1 MDPESYVRGGPT
13 QLFLLDK
20 GERIQIPLKA
30 GVIIGP
36 LAKHHFKWRFAGR
49 PMLARHV
56 MLAWYM
62 FSFEIFYGIWTS
74 IDKKNYIFV
83 IFQGRGGGPDPLSP
97 PLDPLMIRLLPSA
110 N

>member
-1 MDPESYVRGGPT
+1 MSEGV
-13 QLFLLDK
+13 QLNFFLLDK

-36 LAKHHFKWRFAGR
+36 LAKRHFKWRFAGR
-49 PMLARHV
+49 LMLARHV

-74 IDKKNYIFV
+74 IDKKTIFY
-83 IFQGRGGGPDPLSP
+83 RGGGGSGP
-97 PLDPLMIRLLPSA
+97 PVPPSGSA
-110 N
+110 HD